1 MRRSGEAQQQPLA
14 RRRSAAGTR
23 DAPTHGRGPRGNAKM
38 RGFSRRRGSCGGD
51 VRCCGVGLSS
61 VVLLFTR
68 GLLVFLLKTCATAQ
82 VHVARLHT
90 TVDTSH
96 NNLPSSD
103 RRDASQ
109 QNTTVDTRH
118 DATHDTVCCGRDNP
132 RSYEHVDRHPTTIT
146 MQQKAQCQSEIE
158 SSNKSIVD
166 RSSHE
171 RPNVRREDPP
181 DGRTTSMAQATL
193 GPYANPLQPFCS
205 LYSAR
210 SHS

>member
-1 MRRSGEAQQQPLA
+1 MLWCRSLLCSPAFYA
-14 RRRSAAGTR
+14 RT
-23 DAPTHGRGPRGNAKM
+23 
-38 RGFSRRRGSCGGD
+38 
-51 VRCCGVGLSS
+51 VGLSPKDMCYRTS
-61 VVLLFTR
+61 ARSTSPHDTQQSSFIRHISFTYSQHS
-68 GLLVFLLKTCATAQ
+68 T
-82 VHVARLHT
+82 
-90 TVDTSH
+90 H
-96 NNLPSSD
+96 N
-103 RRDASQ
+103 R
-109 QNTTVDTRH
+109 TGEHDTRH